1 MAEDAFSRTRIL
13 PPPSERTGP
22 WNWARKNLFSTW
34 YDTLLT
40 LAALAVI
47 YIVLRPVLAWVLT
60 QARWGVIL
68 VNLRLFMTGTYPL
81 DQLWRV
87 WLVLHFLAA
96 VGGLTWGVWVR
107 GRRVLAA
114 IFLLIPIFL
123 AIFVATSLSSRLH
136 LGAFSFAALI
146 FYLLGRMGGR
156 GLARTVIGAWV
167 LYFPLVILIIGGL
180 TPRGGPFPVVPTN
193 FWGGLL
199 LTFLLTVVGILFS
212 FPLGVLLALGRRS
225 TLPLIRWMSVAYI
238 EIIRGVP
245 LITILFMA
253 STMVPLFLPGGVN
266 IDRVLRAMVGI
277 TLFSAAYLAENVRGG
292 LQAIPRGQ
300 FEAAHALGLNG
311 ALTMG
316 LIIMPQ
322 ALRLVIPVLVGQFI
336 SLFKDTTLVA
346 TIGLLDLLGIARSV
360 LAQPQFISYQHE
372 VLVFITFVYWIIS
385 YLMALISRRLEVAL
399 GVGVR

>member
-1 MAEDAFSRTRIL
+1 MAEEAVPRPQVL
-13 PPPSERTGP
+13 PPPTEQLTLWG
-22 WNWARKNLFSTW
+22 WARRNLFRTW

-40 LAALAVI
+40 IAALALL
-47 YIVLRPVLAWVLT
+47 YAVLRPSLTWVLG

-68 VNLRLFMTGTYPL
+68 VNLRLFLTGTYPA
-81 DQLWRV
+81 DQLWRA
-87 WLVLHFLAA
+87 WLALHFLAA

-107 GRRVLAA
+107 GRRGLGAA
-114 IFLLIPIFL
+114 ILLTPVLL
-123 AIFVATSLSSRLH
+123 AFAVAKTFPSRAHLIALSVV
-136 LGAFSFAALI
+136 ALV
-146 FYLLGRMGGR
+146 FFFLGRMGGR
-156 GLARTVIGAWV
+156 ELRRKVVGGWV
-167 LYFPLVILIIGGL
+167 LYFPLVLLIIGGV
-180 TPRGGPFPVVPTN
+180 TRSGPIPIVPTN

-199 LTFLLTVVGILFS
+199 LTFVLTVVGIVFS
-212 FPLGVLLALGRRS
+212 FPLGVMLALGRRS
-225 TLPLIRWMSVAYI
+225 SLPVIRWVSIAYI

-277 TLFSAAYLAENVRGG
+277 TIFSSAYLAENVRGG

-300 FEAAHALGLNG
+300 YEAAHALGLNG

-360 LAQPQFISYQHE
+360 LAQPQFISFQHE

-385 YLMALISRRLEVAL
+385 YLMARVSRRLEVAL
-399 GVGVR
+399 GVGER